1 MLGSIKYNL
10 RNLTNFNG
18 RDARQTFWYFVLF
31 IAILRWI
38 AGSII
43 AVPMMVKM
51 FGTMFSSI
59 KQGARPETMEAMQ
72 GQINGQMVAMMQ
84 DMVGVSIAI
93 GVVSGLLLLAAL
105 VRRLH
110 DSELSGWWAAAPAV
124 LYVAA
129 LGMIPAQIHQAAE
142 ILQTA
147 GTKPLNPAAMIQ
159 QQGGIALVAWIPLI
173 MVILIGVRKS
183 TPGPNRFGESSVSF

>member
-10 RNLTNFNG
+10 RNLTNFSG

-38 AGSII
+38 AGSFF

-51 FGTMFSSI
+51 FGTMFSAI
-59 KQGARPETMEAMQ
+59 KQGARPEALQ
-72 GQINGQMVAMMQ
+72 GQINGEMIAMMQ

-93 GVVSGLLLLAAL
+93 GAVSGLLLVAAL
-105 VRRLH
+105 ARRLH
-110 DSELSGWWAAAPAV
+110 DSDLSGWWAAAPAV
-124 LYVAA
+124 LYIAA
-129 LGMIPAQIHQAAE
+129 LGLIPAQIHQAAE

-159 QQGGIALVAWIPLI
+159 QQGTLALVAWIPLI
-173 MVILIGVRKS
+173 MVIVIGVRKS

>member
-10 RNLTNFNG
+10 RNLTNFSG

-38 AGSII
+38 AGSFF

-51 FGTMFSSI
+51 FGTMFSAI
-59 KQGARPETMEAMQ
+59 KQGGRPEALQ
-72 GQINGQMVAMMQ
+72 GQINGEMVAMMQ

-93 GVVSGLLLLAAL
+93 GVVSGLLLVAAL
-105 VRRLH
+105 ARRLH
-110 DSELSGWWAAAPAV
+110 DSDLSGWWAAVPAV
-124 LYVAA
+124 LYIAA
-129 LGMIPAQIHQAAE
+129 LGLIPAQIHQAAE

-147 GTKPLNPAAMIQ
+147 GTKPMDPAAMIQ
-159 QQGGIALVAWIPLI
+159 QQGTLALVAWIPLI
-173 MVILIGVRKS
+173 MVIVIGVRKS

>member
-10 RNLTNFNG
+10 RNLTNFSG

-38 AGSII
+38 AGSFF

-51 FGTMFSSI
+51 FGTMFSAI
-59 KQGARPETMEAMQ
+59 KQGGRPEALQ
-72 GQINGQMVAMMQ
+72 GQINGEMVAMMQ

-93 GVVSGLLLLAAL
+93 GVASGLLLSAAL

-110 DSELSGWWAAAPAV
+110 DSNLSGWWAAAPAV
-124 LYVAA
+124 LFVAA
-129 LGMIPAQIHQAAE
+129 LGLIPAQIHQAAE

-159 QQGGIALVAWIPLI
+159 QQGTLALVAWIPLI

-183 TPGPNRFGESSVSF
+183 TPGPNRFGESSVSY

>member
-10 RNLTNFNG
+10 RNLANFSG

-51 FGTMFSSI
+51 FGTMFSSM

-93 GVVSGLLLLAAL
+93 GVVSGLLLVAAL

-129 LGMIPAQIHQAAE
+129 LGMIPAQIHQVAE
-142 ILQTA
+142 FLQAA
-147 GTKPLNPAAMIQ
+147 GTKPLNPATMVEQ
-159 QQGGIALVAWIPLI
+159 QSGLALIGWIPLL
-173 MVILIGVRKS
+173 MVIVIGVRKS

>member
-10 RNLTNFNG
+10 RNLTNFSG

-38 AGSII
+38 AGSFF

-51 FGTMFSSI
+51 FGTMFSAI
-59 KQGARPETMEAMQ
+59 KQGGRPEALQ
-72 GQINGQMVAMMQ
+72 GQINGEMVAMMQ

-93 GVVSGLLLLAAL
+93 GVVSGLLLFAAL

-147 GTKPLNPAAMIQ
+147 GTKPLNPATMVEQ
-159 QQGGIALVAWIPLI
+159 QSGLALIGWIPLL
-173 MVILIGVRKS
+173 MVIVIGVRKS

>member
-10 RNLTNFNG
+10 RNLTNFSG

-38 AGSII
+38 AGSFF

-51 FGTMFSSI
+51 FGTMFSAI
-59 KQGARPETMEAMQ
+59 KQGGRPEALQ
-72 GQINGQMVAMMQ
+72 GQINGEMVAMMQ

-93 GVVSGLLLLAAL
+93 GVVSGLLLVAAL
-105 VRRLH
+105 ARRLH
-110 DSELSGWWAAAPAV
+110 DSDLSGWWAAAPAV
-124 LYVAA
+124 LYIAA
-129 LGMIPAQIHQAAE
+129 LGLIPAQIHQAAE

-147 GTKPLNPAAMIQ
+147 GTKPMDPAAMIQ
-159 QQGGIALVAWIPLI
+159 QQGTLALVAWIPLI
-173 MVILIGVRKS
+173 MVIVIGVRKS